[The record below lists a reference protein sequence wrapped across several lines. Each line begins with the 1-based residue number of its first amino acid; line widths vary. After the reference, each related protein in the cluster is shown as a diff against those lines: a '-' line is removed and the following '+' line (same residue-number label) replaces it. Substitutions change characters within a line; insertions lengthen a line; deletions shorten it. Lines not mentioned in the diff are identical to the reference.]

1 MLHYI
6 KYKFI
11 KNQLVITLIRHYQ
24 KLFESVI
31 AFSVT
36 DFFPICEKISQVEV
50 KASLT
55 ISR

>member
-6 KYKFI
+6 NYKFI